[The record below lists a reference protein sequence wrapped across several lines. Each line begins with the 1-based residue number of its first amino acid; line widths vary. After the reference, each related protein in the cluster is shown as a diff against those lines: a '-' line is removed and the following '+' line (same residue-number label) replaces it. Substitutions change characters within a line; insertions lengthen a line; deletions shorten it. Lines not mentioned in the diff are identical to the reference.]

1 MLVGS
6 ASLVAIRTTLSGWGG
21 ACGARNS
28 TVVSEP
34 DGVAH
39 GFEPTAHTSP
49 KAEFPFVTPFTDHVT
64 FAFDV
69 PVTVAVKLAVCPA
82 GTAADA
88 GDTFTA
94 IGALLARV
102 TVADAL
108 CVSAAALM
116 VTGFVVGVVVGA
128 VYVALF
134 APVGVT
140 VPNVEL
146 PPSIPS
152 TSHVIAVPDATH
164 RVAVKLC
171 VAPSVR
177 ITELGNTE
185 FVAPHEIVTLAT
197 ALSDESAT
205 LVAITETD
213 AAAGGTAG
221 AVYVAASGPVTLSVP
236 TVAFPPLMPFT
247 LHVTAELPVPTPL
260 TVAVKFAV
268 PPGTMLAEAGTML
281 TTMPLWICTVADPL
295 ACGSACVVAVT
306 VTIETEGVISGAV

>member
-1 MLVGS
+1 VLVGS
-6 ASLVAIRTTLSGWGG
+6 ASLVTIRTTLSGWGG

-39 GFEPTAHTSP
+39 GFEPAAHTSP

-64 FAFDV
+64 FAFGV
-69 PVTVAVKLAVCPA
+69 PVTVAVKVAVCPA
-82 GTAADA
+82 ATVADA
-88 GDTFTA
+88 GDTFTV
-94 IGALLARV
+94 IGTLLARV

-108 CVSAAALM
+108 CVPAATSM

-128 VYVALF
+128 VYVAVF

-140 VPNVEL
+140 VPTVEL

-152 TSHVIAVPDATH
+152 TSQVIAVPGATH

-171 VAPSVR
+171 VAPAVR
-177 ITELGNTE
+177 ITELGDTE
-185 FVAPHEIVTLAT
+185 FAAPHEIVTLAA
-197 ALSDESAT
+197 ALSGESAT

-213 AAAGGTAG
+213 ARAGGIAG
-221 AVYVAASGPVTLSVP
+221 AVYVAASGPVTFSTP
-236 TVAFPPLMPFT
+236 NVAFPPLMPFT

-268 PPGTMLAEAGTML
+268 PPGATLAEAGAML
-281 TTMPLWICTVADPL
+281 TTMPL
-295 ACGSACVVAVT
+295 
-306 VTIETEGVISGAV
+306 